1 MAKLKCS
8 FTVDEVFPVDTL
20 IINLF
25 YVCDILH
32 LSIKSFHGLL
42 FPELNSLILSYYK
55 PYVFLDLYLA
65 NVLTMTIQKIKFH
78 CVRF

>member
-1 MAKLKCS
+1 M
-8 FTVDEVFPVDTL
+8 EVFPVDTL

-42 FPELNSLILSYYK
+42 FPELNSLIFSYYK
-55 PYVFLDLYLA
+55 PYGFFFKFLFG
-65 NVLTMTIQKIKFH
+65 Q
-78 CVRF
+78 CVNYDYTEN